1 MKLHDLHPTPGSRK
15 PSRRVGRGHGSGR
28 GKTAGRGTKGQKS
41 RAGGNL
47 PAWFEGGQ
55 TPLHIRTPKL
65 HGFRNRGR
73 VEYAP
78 INLGRLGEVE
88 RGTLVTPDVL
98 AHDGLIDDTKRPVK
112 ILGVGDA
119 PAGITVHAHAFSR
132 SALDKLGAAG
142 STVQLLS
149 WPDNAPIDERPPR
162 PEGKRLE
169 RRRAGIA
176 RAERVAA
183 GGDAAPI
190 ATRRQAGQARGGRC
204 RRRGAGSSEDR
215 GGRARRRGE
224 RKRAHGLIDTVV
236 TAFRAPDIRAKL
248 LFTLGILAI
257 FRALTNVPIPNVN
270 TEALSNLFTDNPLLG
285 ILNIFSGGGLA
296 AASIIGLGVNPYI
309 NASIIM
315 QLMRGVIPA
324 LDELS
329 REGEYGR
336 NRINQYT
343 RMLTVPL
350 AMAQAYGISILLSA
364 NGVIPPTS
372 LFSIETISLLLSFTA
387 GTILLMWLGELI
399 SERGLG
405 NGISLIIFAGIVG
418 SIPQQIGPII
428 SGPDAL
434 ARLVPF
440 IVLAVVVIAAVVFI
454 NEGQRRIPVQYAS
467 RVRGRRMIQSQTQY
481 LPLKVTMAGVI
492 PIIFAVSILLFP
504 AQIAA
509 YFTASDIEWVRNVA
523 TWISTNLNG
532 QNNRPLYGTLYFL
545 LVVFFTY
552 FYTAFQFRPDQT
564 ADYLRKNGG
573 FIPGIR
579 PGKPT
584 EQFLGRVTNRITLGG
599 ALFLGTIAVLP
610 FIVSAIVPGTQ
621 NLQLGGT
628 SILIIVSVVVE
639 TMKQLEAQMMMRH
652 YEGFIR

>member
-1 MKLHDLHPTPGSRK
+1 M
-15 PSRRVGRGHGSGR
+15 
-28 GKTAGRGTKGQKS
+28 
-41 RAGGNL
+41 
-47 PAWFEGGQ
+47 
-55 TPLHIRTPKL
+55 
-65 HGFRNRGR
+65 
-73 VEYAP
+73 
-78 INLGRLGEVE
+78 
-88 RGTLVTPDVL
+88 
-98 AHDGLIDDTKRPVK
+98 K

-204 RRRGAGSSEDR
+204 RRRGAGSNEDR